1 MGEETLMADMRA
13 ARRTAERA
21 AREALAT
28 TMVGSVGDLG
38 EAAAARLDLADAVI
52 AAQQKRADLV
62 EAARREAGV
71 LVDAAR
77 ARVRDGEAAY
87 EQAWAAA
94 CRSGWTPAALKQMG
108 YQPPARRRDRSGPA
122 SGAEP
127 AAAGGPDA
135 AGVSPQPAAPA
146 PAAGHAGAA
155 GPDTKTGAT

>member
-1 MGEETLMADMRA
+1 MRA

-38 EAAAARLDLADAVI
+38 EAAAARLDLADAVT
-52 AAQQKRADLV
+52 AAQQKKAEMV

-71 LVDAAR
+71 LVEAAR

-108 YQPPARRRDRSGPA
+108 YQPPARQRDRSAPA

-127 AAAGGPDA
+127 TAAGGGREV
-135 AGVSPQPAAPA
+135 AGEDPQPAPQV
-146 PAAGHAGAA
+146 PAADHTRAA
-155 GPDTKTGAT
+155 VPDPKTSAT

>member
-1 MGEETLMADMRA
+1 VADMRA

-38 EAAAARLDLADAVI
+38 EAAAARGDLADAVT
-52 AAQQKRADLV
+52 AAQQKKAEMV

-71 LVDAAR
+71 LVEAAR

-108 YQPPARRRDRSGPA
+108 YQPPARQRDRSAPA

-127 AAAGGPDA
+127 AAAGDGREA
-135 AGVSPQPAAPA
+135 AGEDPQPAPQV
-146 PAAGHAGAA
+146 PAADHTRAA
-155 GPDTKTGAT
+155 VPDPKTSAT